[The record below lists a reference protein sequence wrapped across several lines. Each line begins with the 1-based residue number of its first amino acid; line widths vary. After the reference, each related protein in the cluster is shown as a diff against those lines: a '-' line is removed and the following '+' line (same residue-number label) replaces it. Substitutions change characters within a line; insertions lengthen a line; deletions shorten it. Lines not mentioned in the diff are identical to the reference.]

1 MGKSNLLFLQ
11 CIGVH
16 YNTYA
21 EIVGKFKITYKQH
34 IKDGVGLPLNVI
46 HGLNRWVTA
55 RHRTCTCTHS

>member
-1 MGKSNLLFLQ
+1 MLTQRLLKQGYRYDNLCSTFKMF
-11 CIGVH
+11 

-46 HGLNRWVTA
+46 HGLGHNQT
-55 RHRTCTCTHS
+55 